1 MAISVVYIIKKKG
14 MSAVHDIITHTDQ
27 YWLNSGSYYVTGGVR
42 AEVEKTYPGS
52 EYDIEVEFIT
62 HHGNQSDA

>member
-14 MSAVHDIITHTDQ
+14 TSEVHDIIAHTDQ

-42 AEVEKTYPGS
+42 TEIEKVYPVS
-52 EYDIEVEFIT
+52 EYDIELEYIT
-62 HHGNQSDA
+62 HPGNQSDA